1 MWYNS
6 LFAFEIIDNDSKSI
20 DDLKTFNSD
29 RYEYDESLSTENRL
43 VFTR

>member
-1 MWYNS
+1 MTR
-6 LFAFEIIDNDSKSI
+6 FIIDNDSKSI